1 MDVEPR
7 PLNTE
12 IRSCTHTSLRGVTRL
27 QTDQST
33 PYSRKMLR
41 LTHNQRGLL
50 LAVIV
55 VIATCLVFSAG
66 ILTRDDR
73 ANLEGQGE
81 STQTGAAA
89 PRGPLLVEATG
100 RDFQWHFRLA
110 GTDREIGTTDDV
122 ATGTTV
128 HLPPETDVE
137 LLLESED
144 YVYVFSNVE
153 LRLREIAVPEMTHS
167 LRFRT
172 PAVGTFDLLVDPIC
186 GFRFFHDP
194 LMGRIAINPAGAVRK
209 TE

>member
-1 MDVEPR
+1 
-7 PLNTE
+7 
-12 IRSCTHTSLRGVTRL
+12 
-27 QTDQST
+27 
-33 PYSRKMLR
+33 MLR

-50 LAVIV
+50 LAAIV
-55 VIATCLVFSAG
+55 VIATCLAFSAG
-66 ILTRDDR
+66 ILIRGDR
-73 ANLEGQGE
+73 ANLEGQGG
-81 STQTGAAA
+81 SMPTGSA
-89 PRGPLLVEATG
+89 PLRGPVLVEATG

-110 GTDREIGTTDDV
+110 GTDQEIETADDVPAGTTL
-122 ATGTTV
+122 

-144 YVYVFSNVE
+144 YVYVFSNAE

-172 PAVGTFDLLVDPIC
+172 PVGGTFDLLVDPIC

-194 LMGRIAINPAGAVRK
+194 LMGRITVDRAGTVRK